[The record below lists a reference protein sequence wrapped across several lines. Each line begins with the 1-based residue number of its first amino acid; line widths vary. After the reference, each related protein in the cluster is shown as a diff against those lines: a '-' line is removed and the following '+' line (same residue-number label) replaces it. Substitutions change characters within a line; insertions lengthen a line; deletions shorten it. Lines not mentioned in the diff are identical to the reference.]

1 MDASEDRLS
10 MPTRGEMIS
19 NVVTGEAF
27 IEVGEASGLRQP
39 AAALG
44 SGSLL
49 PGGKVGSNSS
59 KPL

>member
-1 MDASEDRLS
+1 
-10 MPTRGEMIS
+10 MIS

-49 PGGKVGSNSS
+49 PGGKVGSNST